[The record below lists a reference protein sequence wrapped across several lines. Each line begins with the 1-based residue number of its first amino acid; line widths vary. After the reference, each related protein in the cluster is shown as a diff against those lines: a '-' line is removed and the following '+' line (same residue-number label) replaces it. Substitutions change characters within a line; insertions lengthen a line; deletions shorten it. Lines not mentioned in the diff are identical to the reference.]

1 MKSFGYFSQVHVIR
15 VTNAATAAMLEI
27 DGTGLAAKTR
37 LALILDADAVV
48 KWSVRLLDG
57 GVEPQ
62 FNHSI
67 IVSSLES
74 VEAWWLNPRHW
85 FLILA
90 YR

>member
-1 MKSFGYFSQVHVIR
+1 MHVIR

-48 KWSVRLLDG
+48 KWSVRLLGG

-74 VEAWWLNPRHW
+74 IEAWWSNHRHW